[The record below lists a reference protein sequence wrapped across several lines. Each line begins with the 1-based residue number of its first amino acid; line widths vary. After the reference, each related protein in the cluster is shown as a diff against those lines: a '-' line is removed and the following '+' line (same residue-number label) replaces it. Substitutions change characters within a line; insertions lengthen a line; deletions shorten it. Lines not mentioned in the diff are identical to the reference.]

1 LGEVAILFAMSSIP
15 QIAIARGDTLTDQA
29 EAVLR
34 ESLMSG
40 VFKPGQTLTIRAL
53 SSLLNVSVTPAKDA
67 MTRLISERVLE
78 WGPRRCALVPALT
91 LRTIDEIYTIRLAL
105 EATAA
110 VAAID
115 DINEKGIVEL
125 RKIQEKLTTALER
138 KNYKSVLI
146 NNRDFHFAI
155 YKRAK
160 MPMLLKMIEGLWL
173 RLGPSLNLLY
183 ATYPKRPMGEREG
196 TGFHAEIIDSIASRD
211 RIGIRRHLI
220 ADLTTGRDRL
230 ELIVSIEE
238 QNSSV
243 GSAVPPARRR
253 RVASI
258 GPAT

>member
-1 LGEVAILFAMSSIP
+1 MSSTP
-15 QIAIARGDTLTDQA
+15 HIAITRGDTLTDQA

-78 WGPRRCALVPALT
+78 WGPRRSALIPALT
-91 LRTIDEIYTIRLAL
+91 LRTIEEIYTIRLAL

-183 ATYPKRPMGEREG
+183 ATYPKRPMHEREG
-196 TGFHAEIIDSIASRD
+196 TGFHAEIIDAIASRD

-230 ELIVSIEE
+230 ELIVSEE
-238 QNSSV
+238 QNSSA
-243 GSAVPPARRR
+243 GSAVPPAPRR
-253 RVASI
+253 RVTSI
-258 GPAT
+258 LPPT